1 MVRVFSSFS
10 GVLFVYLTT
19 GPRMSDLTGSHAMLK
34 RGELKYCL
42 FGRLKVSLWQCQ
54 RILPPPPTPQKM
66 YTLLLYNQIT
76 KTMECGRSL
85 EVAGSKEPLAVADL
99 KGHTCIPTPLLMGRS
114 YIVGI
119 S

>member
-54 RILPPPPTPQKM
+54 RILRTPPPPPKKCI
-66 YTLLLYNQIT
+66 LYHYIT
-76 KTMECGRSL
+76 KSQRRWNAEDHWKWR
-85 EVAGSKEPLAVADL
+85 VRKN
-99 KGHTCIPTPLLMGRS
+99 H
-114 YIVGI
+114 
-119 S
+119 

>member
-1 MVRVFSSFS
+1 MVRVFSAFS

-19 GPRMSDLTGSHAMLK
+19 GPRMSDLTGSQAMLK

-54 RILPPPPTPQKM
+54 RILTPPPKK
-66 YTLLLYNQIT
+66 YTLLYNKIP
-76 KTMECGRSL
+76 KTMEFGRSL

-99 KGHTCIPTPLLMGRS
+99 KGHTCIYPLLMGRS